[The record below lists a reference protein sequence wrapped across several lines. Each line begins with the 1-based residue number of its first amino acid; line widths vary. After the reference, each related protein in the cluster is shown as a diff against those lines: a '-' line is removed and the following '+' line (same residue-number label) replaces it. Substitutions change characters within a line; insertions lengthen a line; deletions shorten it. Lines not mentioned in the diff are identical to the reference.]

1 MKTKQNKNQ
10 FNDFYLG
17 LFPAGRR
24 DSLQS
29 KV

>member
-1 MKTKQNKNQ
+1 MKTEQNKNQ
-10 FNDFYLG
+10 NNFYLG

-24 DSLQS
+24 TLSHG